1 MKLISLG
8 GSGASR
14 SVFQILKSSEKF
26 KLIGFLDNRINK
38 GETIDGYKCLGEF
51 SDSLSYKKLGYK
63 FITGI
68 GSERTFQ
75 EKKEKISSC
84 NLEKNDFI
92 KILSKKSIIETNSES
107 IKAGSLIF
115 DNVFLG
121 YEVKIGYLSI
131 INTKTYVGHETS
143 IEDYC
148 IVGPNCTICGNV
160 KIKSFVYIGA
170 GTTIKDH
177 IEICSNVLIG
187 CGAVVTK
194 NITIPGIYAGV
205 PAKRIKDF

>member
-8 GSGASR
+8 GTGASR
-14 SVFQILKSSEKF
+14 SVFQILRNSEKL

-38 GETIDGYKCLGEF
+38 GETIDGYKCIGKF
-51 SDSLSYKKLGYK
+51 SESFSYKKLGYK

-68 GSERTFQ
+68 GSEKTFL
-75 EKKEKISSC
+75 EKKTKINSY

-92 KILSKKSIIETNSES
+92 KLVSNKSIIETNSES

-115 DNVFLG
+115 DYVFLG
-121 YEVKIGYLSI
+121 YEVKIGYLSL
-131 INTKTYVGHETS
+131 INTKTFVGHETF
-143 IEDYC
+143 IDDYC

-160 KIKSFVYIGA
+160 KIQSSVYIGA

-177 IEICSNVLIG
+177 VQICSNVLIG

-194 NITIPGIYAGV
+194 NITKPGIYAGV
-205 PAKRIKDF
+205 PAKLIKDF